1 MTSKKSSQFYST
13 PTETQNSPA
22 DGNLYASAFA
32 TQDLATIKTQLDG
45 INASAENVA
54 TSLTKAFTNASAS
67 SRAFASTLSSVT
79 ASLTQMLGNVGSGLL
94 GQGMSS
100 ILNGLTSNFGG
111 GGVGAS
117 VAPFADGGIVA
128 SPTFFGAGGSMGLMG
143 ERGAEAIMPLARG
156 PNGQLGIAANGA
168 TAAPNVTV
176 NIHAQDADS
185 FRRSESQ
192 VAAALA
198 RAVARGRRGL

>member
-1 MTSKKSSQFYST
+1 MTSKKSSQTYST
-13 PTETQNSPA
+13 STETYNSPA
-22 DGNLYASAFA
+22 GGELYASAFA
-32 TQDLATIKTQLDG
+32 TQDLASVRAQLDG
-45 INASAENVA
+45 INASAQTVSV
-54 TSLTKAFTNASAS
+54 SLSKAFTNASAS
-67 SRAFASTLSSVT
+67 SRAFSSTLSSV
-79 ASLTQMLGNVGSGLL
+79 ASSLTQMLGNVGSGLIS
-94 GQGMSS
+94 QGMSS
-100 ILNGLTSNFGG
+100 LLSGLTSGMGG
-111 GGVGAS
+111 GAGVS
-117 VAPFADGGIVA
+117 VAPFADGGVVA

-156 PNGQLGIAANGA
+156 PNGQLGVAANGG
-168 TAAPNVTV
+168 AAASHVTV